1 MTLKSW
7 QKRKT
12 LNARLLQPQLPV
24 CSGEINVLLSQ
35 ILAAYFPEK
44 TTTTPGVFFGRTP
57 TLAHIEDSKSEQR
70 SAIWMHHALNDPA
83 TPDYVFAHVLKHELL
98 HTRIRPRDVNGEW
111 LAHPPEFWEE
121 ENRIAEADKG
131 RAWEWIYRNF
141 YDALKKDAEH
151 ECIWVNNRRM
161 NELLHNRHCVEQDLH
176 HLRDAFKLGRR
187 ELRFGFREQAL
198 RDFEP
203 GKDS

>member
-1 MTLKSW
+1 MTFKRW

-12 LNARLLQPQLPV
+12 LNVRLLQPQLPV
-24 CSGEINVLLSQ
+24 CGRAINALLSQ
-35 ILAAYFPEK
+35 ILSAYFPEK
-44 TTTTPGVFFGRTP
+44 TTTPGVFFGRTP
-57 TLAHIEDSKSEQR
+57 TLALIEDSQSEQR

-83 TPDYVFAHVLKHELL
+83 TPDYVFGLVLKHELL
-98 HTRIRPRDVNGEW
+98 HTRIRPREVNGEW

-121 ENRIAEADKG
+121 EDRIAETDKG

-141 YDALKKDAEH
+141 YTALKRDAEH

-161 NELLHNRHCVEQDLH
+161 KELLHNRRYAEEDLQ
-176 HLRDAFKLGRR
+176 HLREAFKLGRK

-203 GKDS
+203 EKDS

>member
-1 MTLKSW
+1 MTFKSW

-12 LNARLLQPQLPV
+12 LNARLLQPQLAV
-24 CSGEINVLLSQ
+24 CSREINALLSQ

-44 TTTTPGVFFGRTP
+44 TTAPGVFFGRTP
-57 TLAHIEDSKSEQR
+57 TLAHIEDSQSEQR
-70 SAIWMHHALNDPA
+70 SAIWMHYALNDPA

-98 HTRIRPRDVNGEW
+98 HTRIRPREVNGKW

-131 RAWEWIYRNF
+131 RSWEWISRNF
-141 YDALKKDAEH
+141 YDALKRDTGH

-161 NELLHNRHCVEQDLH
+161 KELLHNRNCAEQDLQ
-176 HLRDAFKLGRR
+176 HLRDAFTLRR
-187 ELRFGFREQAL
+187 KELRFGFREQAL
-198 RDFEP
+198 RDCEP
-203 GKDS
+203 EKDS